1 MIQNLWT
8 AEKAVLRGNFIEYNP
23 TSIKIS
29 NKHPSL
35 TPKAIRKGSTLLKK
49 KVSRRKEIMKIMA
62 EINGKE
68 MKKTTAKINETE
80 SCFSEKINKLDKPSA
95 RLPKENRS
103 DSNQ

>member
-1 MIQNLWT
+1 MIQNLWA

-29 NKHPSL
+29 NKHPNL
-35 TPKAIRKGSTLLKK
+35 TPKAIRKGRITK

-68 MKKTTAKINETE
+68 MKKTTAKINKTE
-80 SCFSEKINKLDKPSA
+80 SCFL
-95 RLPKENRS
+95 RR
-103 DSNQ
+103 